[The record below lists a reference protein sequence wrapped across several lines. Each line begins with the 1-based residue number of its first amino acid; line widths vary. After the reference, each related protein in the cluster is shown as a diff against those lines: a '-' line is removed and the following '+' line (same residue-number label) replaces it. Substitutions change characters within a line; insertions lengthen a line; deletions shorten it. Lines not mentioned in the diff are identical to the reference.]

1 MGSIQDIENYAEI
14 HDVPIMMKDGI
25 AFLIDQIKNN
35 EIYTILEL
43 GTAIGYS
50 AIRMAEVKD
59 NIVIDTLEIDEE
71 RIQEA
76 LKNIENHHLSNRI
89 TVHHSDAMAFETDT
103 MYDLIFIDAAKAQ
116 YGKYMRHFEKNLKTG
131 GTFVFDNL
139 NFHGMVDNPELTKNR
154 NTKHLVRK
162 IKVFRDELLVNENY
176 ATIFYSNIGDGVA
189 IAVKK

>member
-1 MGSIQDIENYAEI
+1 MASLEEIESYAEI

-25 AFLIDQIKNN
+25 EFLVDYIKKN

-50 AIRMAEVKD
+50 AIKMAETKENV
-59 NIVIDTLEIDEE
+59 IVDTLEIDEE

-76 LKNIENHHLSNRI
+76 IKNIADHGLSERI
-89 TVHHSDAMAFETDT
+89 TVYHSDAMAFETDKQ
-103 MYDLIFIDAAKAQ
+103 YDLIFIDAAKAQ
-116 YGKYMRHFEKNLKTG
+116 YGKYMRHFEQNLKTG

-139 NFHGMVDNPELTKNR
+139 NFHGIVDNPELTKNR

-162 IKVFRDELLVNENY
+162 IKAFREELLVNSAYDTVFY
-176 ATIFYSNIGDGVA
+176 AEIGDGVA
-189 IAVKK
+189 ISIKK